1 MGEQAQKN
9 SFEQV
14 FGRSLTYLDRHR
26 RKFMNDRL
34 REYSLCG
41 AMYSILLHVGRF
53 PGTTQDAIVCKMRF
67 DKSNVARR
75 VKQLEELS
83 YLRRETDPA
92 DRRQNNLFLTPQGEA
107 LLPVIEEALS
117 EWAQLAL
124 SALSGEER
132 TTLHA
137 LLTKTVESV
146 SRQTES

>member
-1 MGEQAQKN
+1 MDGQTQQN

-34 REYSLCG
+34 REYGLCG
-41 AMYSILLHVGRF
+41 AMYNILLHVGRF

-83 YLRRETDPA
+83 YLRRETDPN
-92 DRRQNNLFLTPQGEA
+92 DRRQNNLFLTPQGEQ
-107 LLPVIEEALS
+107 LLPVIENALS
-117 EWAQLAL
+117 AWAQLAL
-124 SALSGEER
+124 SSLSDEEC

-137 LLTKTVESV
+137 LLTKTVESI
-146 SRQTES
+146 SEHNRT